1 MHMSFRISLTV
12 PTKRPMCKINVYPK
26 LVIEWFPNPRDLFAL
41 RDRVRR
47 NKGGVYRGI
56 LHQFGRLI
64 VPPCHIVNFTGSFIR
79 LALFIYINPVFLD
92 YNNEK
97 QWFGRFVLRNNSH
110 IKDFSKWLSHMKDIY
125 DERTG
130 LGFIVKHNPVS
141 FFVLKQNQYLSDI
154 IDDLYWKKQHCDAYI
169 V

>member
-1 MHMSFRISLTV
+1 MFIDSSYTFITYTPYKVCVS
-12 PTKRPMCKINVYPK
+12 
-26 LVIEWFPNPRDLFAL
+26 
-41 RDRVRR
+41 
-47 NKGGVYRGI
+47 
-56 LHQFGRLI
+56 GR
-64 VPPCHIVNFTGSFIR
+64 FWR
-79 LALFIYINPVFLD
+79 
-92 YNNEK
+92 
-97 QWFGRFVLRNNSH
+97 QGRFVLRNNSH

-130 LGFIVKHNPVS
+130 FDFIAKHNPVS